1 MNIIIVGSGFAGL
14 ACAKALGGSKHQVLV
29 IDKSNHNLFQPLL
42 YQVATGALSPG
53 DIAEPIRRVLKK
65 YSNIEVIMAEVERV
79 DVQNRAVVTS
89 DGSRHPYDVL
99 VLATGSRY
107 NYFGHEDWAQYATG
121 LKTID
126 NARQIRTRLLSAF
139 ERAEK
144 SSDPQEQIAL
154 MTTVVIGGGPTG
166 VEMAGAIAEL
176 GRWTLHGEFRNIDPK
191 TARVLLVEGSDRILG
206 QFPQDL
212 ADYAERKLHGLG
224 VEIMTKRRV
233 TQIDDKGVVVDD
245 QRVPAGTVIW
255 GAGVAA
261 TPAAQWLGIA
271 ADRAGRIAVNA
282 DMSIPELP
290 GIYAMG
296 DIAAFTQDGK
306 PLPGLAQVAKQQG
319 RHLGRALSR
328 APEAQSPMPA
338 FRFHDRGNTA
348 VIGRHAAIFDFGRYH
363 MKGGIAWLLWAIV
376 HVYLLVNAEKRALVS
391 LQWLWRYITK
401 ARGVRLLP

>member
-328 APEAQSPMPA
+328 APKAQSPMPA